1 MFVRKKSFLNGVF
14 NHFFYPMKEEPNLIP
29 FFKWGQD
36 KTHVY
41 IGIDLVGVQ
50 NEMLDYKENYFK
62 WSAMHNERKYELE
75 FELAGL
81 IKASTFHRES
91 HTLPEFAWEKKD
103 SKQPP
108 WCHIMKANEKHKYK
122 GRSRVDFVKWQDEEE
137 PETSSF
143 GLGEQVDMDMSELMA
158 KLQEPEKVKCPES

>member
-1 MFVRKKSFLNGVF
+1 MMS
-14 NHFFYPMKEEPNLIP
+14 NHFFSHMNMKDEPSLIP

-36 KTHVY
+36 KSHVY

-50 NEMLDYKENYFK
+50 NETLDYKENYFK
-62 WSAMHNERKYELE
+62 WSGMHNQRKYELE

-81 IKASTFHRES
+81 IKASTFYRES

-108 WCHIMKANEKHKYK
+108 WSHVMKENEKYKYK
-122 GRSRVDFVKWQDEEE
+122 GRCRLDFVKWQDEEE
-137 PETSSF
+137 PEMSSF
-143 GLGEQVDMDMSELMA
+143 GLNDAGENDLDISEMMA
-158 KLQEPEKVKCPES
+158 KLQEPKKVECPES